1 MTLPLL
7 SAGDDTLARSIRQ
20 RIDSLTKPLGSL
32 GELEALALQL
42 ALIQQSLQPRIRH
55 PAILVFASDHGA
67 SASGI
72 SAYPREV
79 TRQMLLNYLQ
89 GGAAICVLSRQFG
102 ATLTLIDAGVDHAGN
117 AVPSHPNLLHASLGA
132 GTCNYLHE
140 PAMTAAQFDRAVQH
154 GRDIATVAV
163 DDSADLL
170 ALGEMGIGNTAS
182 GALLMHCLTHYP
194 LTDCVGRGTGLDDA
208 GLRRKL
214 SLLEAAL
221 QRGGRPATVRDAMLQ
236 YGGFEIA
243 MLIGA
248 MLAAAERRIA
258 VIVDGFTVSIAAL
271 AAIQIRPQ
279 VREVCV
285 FAHCSAERGHR
296 AVLAHLGARP
306 LLDLGLRLGEGSGAA
321 LAIPLCQS
329 AALLLSEMATF
340 GEAGVSD
347 QDPH

>member
-1 MTLPLL
+1 MTLPLI
-7 SAGDDTLARSIRQ
+7 AAADDALARSIRH

-67 SASGI
+67 ATSGI

-102 ATLTLIDAGVDHAGN
+102 ATLTVIDAGVDHAGN
-117 AVPSHPNLLHASLGA
+117 AVPSHSNLLHASVAA

-154 GRDIATVAV
+154 GRDIATATI
-163 DDSADLL
+163 DGSADLL

-182 GALLMHCLTHYP
+182 SALLMHCLTHYP

-214 SLLEAAL
+214 SLLEAAV

-243 MLIGA
+243 MLVGA
-248 MLAAAERRIA
+248 MLTAAERHVA

-271 AAIQIRPQ
+271 AAIHIRPQ
-279 VREVCV
+279 VRDVCV

-347 QDPH
+347 QAPR